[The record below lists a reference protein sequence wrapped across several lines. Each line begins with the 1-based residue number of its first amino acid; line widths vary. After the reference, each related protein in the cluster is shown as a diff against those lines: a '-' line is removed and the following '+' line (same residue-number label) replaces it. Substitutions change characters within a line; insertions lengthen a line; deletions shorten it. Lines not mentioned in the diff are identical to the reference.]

1 MSTTTT
7 TMLSARDA
15 VLRFLSSIGRPAEV
29 AQYLDLFQRE
39 HPEQFAILHVSD
51 AIVDDALE
59 GLIVNLRFLDQLGL
73 HPVLAF
79 GVVSPRGA
87 RRAAERVAAGL
98 APTTRAQIVGPA
110 DAAAVARGGG
120 IALVPLLE
128 DSDGDSD
135 EDGRFD
141 ALGEL
146 VTRLGTTKLI
156 FLGRR
161 SGLVPTGGTVVSIID
176 VTIDLP
182 ELAPRLR
189 ASQRKLLAQAAR
201 LFARVPHRF
210 TVSVTSPLDLLREL
224 FTVKGAGT
232 LIRRG
237 SRVERFAAWSDLDG
251 DRLVALIED
260 AFGRRLVDDFRHR
273 PFIAAY
279 VADDYRGGAV
289 VTDTALGPYLSKFA
303 VTTVARGEGVGR
315 DLWRPL
321 VADFPRLFW
330 RSRADNPITA
340 WYRDQC
346 DGLHRL
352 ELAGEKW
359 LVMWRGVAADEI
371 PAAIAHARTA
381 PSDFLDQNTG

>member
-1 MSTTTT
+1 VADVTDA
-7 TMLSARDA
+7 LSPRDA
-15 VLRFLSSIGRPAEV
+15 VLRFLSSIGRANEV
-29 AQYLDLFQRE
+29 AQYLELFQRE

-73 HPVLAF
+73 HPVLVF
-79 GVVSPRGA
+79 GVVSPRRA
-87 RRAAERVAAGL
+87 RKLAERVAAAL
-98 APTTRAQIVGPA
+98 APATRAQIAAPA
-110 DAAAVARGGG
+110 DAAAIARSGG

-128 DSDGDSD
+128 DADGDRD

-141 ALGEL
+141 ALGDL
-146 VTRLGTTKLI
+146 VTALGTTKLI

-161 SGLVPTGGTVVSIID
+161 SGLVPSGGGVVSIID

-182 ELAPRLR
+182 ELAPRLP
-189 ASQRKLLAQAAR
+189 ASQRKLLGQAAR

-237 SRVERFAAWSDLDG
+237 SKVERYATWRDLDG
-251 DRLVALIED
+251 DRLVALIEE
-260 AFGRRLVDDFRHR
+260 AFGRPLVGDFRAR
-273 PFIAAY
+273 PFVAAY
-279 VADDYRGGAV
+279 VADDYRGAAV

-321 VADFPRLFW
+321 TTDFPRLYW

-346 DGLHRL
+346 DGLHRFVMG
-352 ELAGEKW
+352 GEKW
-359 LVMWRGVAADEI
+359 LVLWRGIDDAEI
-371 PAAIAHARTA
+371 PAAIAYARDA
-381 PSDFLDQNTG
+381 PPDFHGAG